1 MMRRLSSERGQ
12 ASIELLGALPLLL
25 LVAAIVWQAHMT
37 AAASNAVES
46 AARTAARVGSLGGD
60 PQRAARFALPEAQR
74 PSADIRVV
82 GDRVE
87 IETDTP
93 LIVSDHTLGYRVKGS
108 AEIPGD

>member
-1 MMRRLSSERGQ
+1 MRRRARGERGQ
-12 ASIELLGALPLLL
+12 AAIELVAMLPLLL
-25 LVAAIVWQAHMT
+25 LVALVVWQVQMT

-60 PQRAARFALPEAQR
+60 AERAARYALPVAQR
-74 PSADIRVV
+74 ESADIRVI

-93 LIVSDHTLGYRVKGS
+93 LIASDRTLGYRVKGS
-108 AEIPGD
+108 AEIPGT